1 MSARAASA
9 ISRWPKVEVKK
20 PSALAGHFKS
30 SPSEVVFAVTELR
43 LGTPCREMAR
53 KKPCCEL
60 QHQRVGEMPQH
71 IEIANILKLSAF
83 SNSLNENGLGAWCDG
98 RGLALVVLSQ
108 GTVPRVHLLAF
119 GLARRED
126 AKQ

>member
-20 PSALAGHFKS
+20 PSTLAGHPQS
-30 SPSEVVFAVTELR
+30 SREVVFAVTELR
-43 LGTPCREMAR
+43 LGTPCREIAR

-60 QHQRVGEMPQH
+60 QHQQVGEMPQH

-83 SNSLNENGLGAWCDG
+83 PNSLNENGLGAWCDG